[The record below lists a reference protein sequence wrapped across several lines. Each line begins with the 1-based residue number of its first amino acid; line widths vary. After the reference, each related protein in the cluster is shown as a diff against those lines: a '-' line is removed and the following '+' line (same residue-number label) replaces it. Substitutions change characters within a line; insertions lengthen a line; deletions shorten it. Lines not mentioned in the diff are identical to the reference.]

1 MLSIAVASSS
11 QAQAVPARQLTHE
24 LGSTSSS
31 ELALTPPH
39 AALTRCAQLREK
51 LTLQVRRPDGPRV
64 RRSLVWQHVRAPPR
78 VSLELFTM
86 AVNAM
91 VDRAQG

>member
-1 MLSIAVASSS
+1 VL
-11 QAQAVPARQLTHE
+11 Q
-24 LGSTSSS
+24 
-31 ELALTPPH
+31 
-39 AALTRCAQLREK
+39 CAQLREK